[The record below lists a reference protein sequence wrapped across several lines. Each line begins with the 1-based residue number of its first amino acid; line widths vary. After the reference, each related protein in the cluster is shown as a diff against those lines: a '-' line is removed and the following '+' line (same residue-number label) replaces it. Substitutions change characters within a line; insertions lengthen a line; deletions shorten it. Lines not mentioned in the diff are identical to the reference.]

1 MNIEIREAKL
11 AEILPVRH
19 QVLWPEKPVEFVRVE
34 GDEQGI
40 HFGLYKDDQLVTV
53 ISLFEEGKSIRF
65 RKFATLPGF
74 QNQGLGR
81 KMILHTIDYARERGF
96 ERLWCDARLDA
107 LRFYERAGFEK
118 FSRTFFKEEIE
129 YCKIEK
135 VL

>member
-1 MNIEIREAKL
+1 MYIEIREAKL

-19 QVLWPEKPVEFVRVE
+19 QVLWPDKPFAFVRVE

-40 HFGLYKDDQLVTV
+40 HFGLYKDDLLVTV
-53 ISLFEEGKSIRF
+53 ISLFGEGKSIRF
-65 RKFATLPGF
+65 RKFATLTGF
-74 QNQGLGR
+74 QNQGFGR

-96 ERLWCDARLDA
+96 DRIWCDARLDA

-118 FSRTFFKEEIE
+118 FSTTFFKEGVA